1 MRNTNA
7 QSLNQVINELIDTYR
22 LRGKLSE
29 VRIREAWEQMMGSAI
44 AKRTQAIYFRD
55 KILTVHLNSSVLR
68 EELSYKR
75 NDIRAALNKLLEDE
89 AVVEIILR

>member
-7 QSLNQVINELIDTYR
+7 NSLNEVINELIDAYH

-44 AKRTQAIYFRD
+44 AKRTQAIYLKD
-55 KILTVHLNSSVLR
+55 KVLTIQLNSSVLR

-75 NDIRAALNKLLEDE
+75 IDITAALNKLLESE
-89 AVVEIILR
+89 AVKEIVFR

>member
-7 QSLNQVINELIDTYR
+7 QSLNAVINELIDAYR

-44 AKRTQAIYFRD
+44 ANRTNAIYLKD
-55 KILTVHLNSSVLR
+55 KILTVQLNSSVLR
-68 EELSYKR
+68 EELAYKK
-75 NDIRAALNKLLEDE
+75 NDIRDALNKLLEED
-89 AVVEIILR
+89 AVIEIVLR

>member
-7 QSLNQVINELIDTYR
+7 NSLNEVINELIDAYH

-44 AKRTQAIYFRD
+44 AKRTQSIYLKD
-55 KILTVHLNSSVLR
+55 KVLTIQLNSSVLR
-68 EELSYKR
+68 EELSFKR
-75 NDIRAALNKLLEDE
+75 NDITAALNKLLETE
-89 AVVEIILR
+89 VVKEIVFR